1 MTLRRFRAPTGDGEV
16 LAEPSVEALPSL
28 VASNQQLLEHSA
40 ARVGGVSLR
49 EFRKQ
54 ARSELQLPTDSP
66 LIIGGH
72 QPELAH
78 PGVWVKNFAIHG
90 LAKRTNGTSLNLIV
104 DNDTL
109 KTPCL
114 RLPVWNTVM
123 ARDVRELCVP
133 FDDDIGEVPYE
144 TRSIQNAER
153 FAAFAEVVREATKN
167 WPFEPMIRSVW
178 QPTHGKVGET
188 FSAWRQNLEQ
198 EWGCHNREVTVRELS
213 QTASFARFV
222 SHISTDLVRFRAAY
236 NGAVIAYRRT
246 HGLRSKNHPV
256 PDLAEGELPFWEMS
270 PNGRR
275 PATSATPPRATRPRA
290 LTLTLFA
297 RLCLGD
303 FFIHGIGGGKYDEV
317 TDAIIR
323 DYFRIEPPAYQVLSA
338 TLHLPFPHSP
348 RPPNESAR
356 LERQLRDLHWN
367 PQRYLPDA
375 HPERDRVVAATPT
388 DRAGRRHRYR
398 DLREWNERL
407 RPQVAAKIATI
418 QAELEEAKNADRD
431 AATLTRRDYAWVL
444 YPEIALKPFLLQ
456 RL

>member
-1 MTLRRFRAPTGDGEV
+1 MTLRRFRAPNGDGEV
-16 LAEPSVEALPSL
+16 LAEPSVEALPAL
-28 VASNQQLLEHSA
+28 VAANRLYLDRCA
-40 ARVGGVSLR
+40 ARIGGICLR
-49 EFRKQ
+49 EYRQQ
-54 ARSELQLPTDSP
+54 ARAELHLPTDGP

-72 QPELAH
+72 QPELSH
-78 PGVWVKNFAIHG
+78 PGVWVKHFAIHG
-90 LAKRTNGTSLNLIV
+90 LARRVNGTSLNLIV

-114 RLPVWNTVM
+114 RFPVIGS
-123 ARDVRELCVP
+123 DDRELCVA
-133 FDDDIGEVPYE
+133 FDDDIGERPYE
-144 TRSIQNAER
+144 TRPIQNPER
-153 FAAFAEVVREATKN
+153 FAAFAEVVRESTKN
-167 WPFEPMIRSVW
+167 WPFEPVIRSIW
-178 QPTHGKVGET
+178 QPAHGKVGET
-188 FSAWRQNLEQ
+188 FSDWRQNLER

-222 SHISTDLVRFRAAY
+222 SHISADLLRFRAAY

-256 PDLAEGELPFWEMS
+256 PDLAVGELPFWEMS
-270 PNGRR
+270 TNGRR
-275 PATSATPPRATRPRA
+275 PATNATPHGAMRPRA

-348 RPPNESAR
+348 RPPNEVAR

-367 PQRYLPDA
+367 PQRHLPDA
-375 HPERDRVVAATPT
+375 YPDRDRVVAATPT
-388 DRAGRRHRYR
+388 DHAGRRQRYR

-407 RPQVAAKIATI
+407 RPQVAAQIAAI
-418 QAELEEAKNADRD
+418 QAEFEEAKHADRA
-431 AATLTRRDYAWVL
+431 AATLTRRDYAWVF
-444 YPEIALKPFLLQ
+444 YPEAALKRFLQPWL
-456 RL
+456 

>member
-16 LAEPSVEALPSL
+16 LAEPSVEALPAL
-28 VASNQQLLEHSA
+28 VAANRQYLEHSA
-40 ARVGGVSLR
+40 AQIGGVSLR

-54 ARSELQLPTDSP
+54 ARSELHLPTDGP

-72 QPELAH
+72 QPELSH

-90 LAKRTNGTSLNLIV
+90 LARRVNGTSLNLIV

-114 RLPVWNTVM
+114 RFPIIDS
-123 ARDVRELCVP
+123 DVRELCVP
-133 FDDDIGEVPYE
+133 FDDDIGERPYE
-144 TRSIQNAER
+144 TRPIQNPER
-153 FAAFAEVVREATKN
+153 FAAFAEVVRDATKN
-167 WPFEPMIRSVW
+167 WPFEPLIRSVW
-178 QPTHGKVGET
+178 QPAQGNVGET
-188 FSAWRQNLEQ
+188 FSEWRQNIEHQ
-198 EWGCHNREVTVRELS
+198 WGCHNREVTVRELS

-222 SHISTDLVRFRAAY
+222 SHISADLPRFRAAY
-236 NGAVIAYRRT
+236 NGAVIAYRQT

-275 PATSATPPRATRPRA
+275 PATSATPPSAMRPRA

-348 RPPNESAR
+348 QPQNEIAR

-367 PQRYLPDA
+367 PQRFLPDA
-375 HPERDRVVAATPT
+375 FPERDRILAATPT
-388 DRAGRRHRYR
+388 DRAGRRQRYR

-407 RPQVAAKIATI
+407 RPQVAAQIAAN
-418 QAELEEAKNADRD
+418 QAELEEAKNASRTN
-431 AATLTRRDYAWVL
+431 ATLTRRDYAWVF
-444 YPEIALKPFLLQ
+444 YPEGALQPFLQQWL
-456 RL
+456 

>member
-16 LAEPSVEALPSL
+16 LAEPSVEALPAL
-28 VASNQQLLEHSA
+28 VASNRQLLEQSA
-40 ARVGGVSLR
+40 VQIGGVSLR

-54 ARSELQLPTDSP
+54 ARAELQLPTDGP

-72 QPELAH
+72 QPELSH

-90 LAKRTNGTSLNLIV
+90 LARRVNGTSLNLIV

-114 RLPVWNTVM
+114 RFPNIGS
-123 ARDVRELCVP
+123 DVRESCVA
-133 FDDDIGEVPYE
+133 FDDDIGERPYE
-144 TRSIQNAER
+144 TRPIQNPER
-153 FAAFAEVVREATKN
+153 FAAFAEVVRDAAKN
-167 WPFEPMIRSVW
+167 WPFEPLIRSIW
-178 QPTHGKVGET
+178 QPAHGKVGET
-188 FSAWRQNLEQ
+188 FSAWRQNLER
-198 EWGCHNREVTVRELS
+198 EWGCHNCEVTVRELS

-222 SHISTDLVRFRAAY
+222 SHISADLPRFRTAY
-236 NGAVIAYRRT
+236 NGAVIAYRHT

-270 PNGRR
+270 TNGRR
-275 PATSATPPRATRPRA
+275 PATNATPHGAMRPRA

-323 DYFRIEPPAYQVLSA
+323 DYFQIAPPAYQVLSA
-338 TLHLPFPHSP
+338 TLHLPFPHSA
-348 RPPNESAR
+348 RPQNEVAQ
-356 LERQLRDLHWN
+356 LEHQLRDLHWN
-367 PQRYLPDA
+367 PQRALPDSF
-375 HPERDRVVAATPT
+375 PERDRVLAATPA
-388 DRAGRRHRYR
+388 DHAGRRQRYR

-407 RPQVAAKIATI
+407 HPQVASQIAAI
-418 QAELEEAKNADRD
+418 QAELDEAKNTIRTNAS
-431 AATLTRRDYAWVL
+431 LTRRDYAWVF
-444 YPEIALKPFLLQ
+444 YPEAALKRFLQQWL
-456 RL
+456 